1 MSTGRALRGR
11 GPAAQPPS
19 AAGRAG
25 FVALC
30 LLLVAGAAVGQQP
43 RYEPREGPS
52 GPGVAAPP
60 GGEGTLTLV
69 LDDGTWEGSFG
80 VSGQAAEQFMWFNQF
95 TPNLAAPYLLEEIHV
110 LFPQVPNLAAG
121 DAVQLVVFVDPD
133 ADPTNGAIFLA
144 ALDDVVQAADG
155 STFSVYVLA
164 SPLLV
169 EQDGDLLI
177 GVVPRFIVSGVT
189 PPTLPAALDS
199 NSSAGRSWFAIW
211 TGDPPDPP
219 LLPPDDQLALIDT
232 IQPGN
237 WLIRGFGSSPP
248 PPPPPPPAPTLPPW
262 AYAMLA
268 VMLAVTGLRLLRAR
282 QGA

>member
-1 MSTGRALRGR
+1 M
-11 GPAAQPPS
+11 
-19 AAGRAG
+19 
-25 FVALC
+25 
-30 LLLVAGAAVGQQP
+30 
-43 RYEPREGPS
+43 
-52 GPGVAAPP
+52 
-60 GGEGTLTLV
+60 